1 MATTYRGYD
10 ITPTTDGK
18 FGIHSMGS
26 HPPVTETFDTEEK
39 AMDYID
45 SLRRKELR
53 K

>member
-10 ITPTTDGK
+10 ISPTEDGK
-18 FGIHSMGS
+18 FKISSAAG
-26 HPPVTETFDTEEK
+26 ERDEKFDTEEK

-53 K
+53 R

>member
-10 ITPTTDGK
+10 IDPTGDGK
-18 FGIHSMGS
+18 FKISSPAGQRD
-26 HPPVTETFDTEEK
+26 EKFDTEEK

-45 SLRRKELR
+45 SLRRLELR